1 MKGKLK
7 KLIAGAAVLAMAAQF
22 AFVLP
27 ASAADEYYKQDFEGD
42 VKINTQN
49 GNDNNKTW
57 SQAVEEWSS
66 FYYAAGLSAMTDSN
80 PAINKYVQFQNAGQ
94 SGPRTSY
101 YIMPEAAATLDEN
114 QQTVIEFD
122 FKMGTTQD
130 YSEIVIV
137 GDPTASAGN
146 TIGNGAYTGTN
157 YILKL
162 YQDMSLNGF
171 YVNDNKTVLSVGYPN
186 GGAWA
191 HAKAVVNYTSKSA
204 LVTITSLDGETTYI
218 DTTQVPIGA
227 TAGGPRILF
236 LGGGRNGRPTTA
248 IDNYVS
254 RKVEDGDITGTYY
267 SATFKVDGKETVLSA
282 KEGEKIDAAG
292 IPDTTKTGY
301 IFDGWSKDGDTDN
314 LLTTETVAGTP
325 LTANV
330 TYEAVYH
337 KNPDYIEPM
346 VSVEFTSFPTNG
358 IPEMG
363 ADANTFADNQ
373 IAIKLNGE
381 IGGDL
386 IDDETGA
393 PADERVTV
401 FNVDWQFKGFR
412 TIVSDGGRATS
423 ETGENSYC
431 DSYAEVVEDETNPT
445 KVNFKLKQEAFNF
458 YGEVAATVT
467 YGEDEESAKTIT
479 ISRPMAI
486 VPTKTEVTNQFLPKP
501 GYVADFTPYADDMV
515 GYKATISGNN
525 TDATDIVTGD
535 WAAYG
540 GNSGRGLYLASEGE
554 GDEQT
559 KFLKLK
565 STGTNSSSFAVNKL
579 SEAPTGQFIIAQ
591 DVRFY
596 NATDILF
603 KQSNPV
609 SWDASGTP
617 AEQSKATAINLTFDG
632 NVIKMGNETITQAAT
647 GVWYHIVLSGDVTSK
662 LCYAKVYD
670 MEGKLLGETGN
681 QMFAGHLATAPI
693 YLCYRTPDNSQG
705 EFDFNNVKMYV
716 PTIEGDLTTTVSNDT
731 LIIPSDTV
739 DTTDGIKYAGGT
751 VTVNKADAADGDKA
765 TLIHAIYAG
774 STLTSVKSYELTFN
788 SKTASQEV
796 TVSKGS
802 KFMLWDSVEGMEPIF
817 DALET
822 DGSSNASNTATL
834 TVEGLSDEGYP
845 IIGAATWV
853 VVDASTNE
861 ASDFVKIT
869 PDPTDSHKATIEVLK
884 GAASGEYKVT
894 VSMGGKTKDITIN
907 VTGTQE
913 SVKFTTST
921 SSIAIPMEEG
931 ASEQYKYVAAVVDA
945 NSKPIE
951 GKTVTYAM
959 YDKNNQAPLANTDA
973 ISFDAATATL
983 TVTSAAEPTVVYI
996 RATGTNSENQ
1006 TISRSIAVN
1015 IHGLSFDFGSNAAA
1029 EGYTAVTPTTSY
1041 TEASGYGIVSGSP
1054 TVNGEGTAED
1064 ADADSLK
1071 GAFKFQAKVVP
1082 NKVYDVTINYS
1093 GTATYEAVNRDMTG
1107 IAKTNAT
1114 KGEAK
1119 YTIAVTG
1126 DGILD
1131 IDFNASSEVSSI
1143 LIEKQVDKQPGGK
1156 PSVYSIGDSTEH
1168 NHGSWGYQLNRD
1180 FSKYTELAAIINP
1193 WNSCGQGSQN
1203 LGSYYNNGTLMER
1216 VLINIKPGDYVTIGN
1231 MGTNGMGSDFEG
1243 SFNAYV
1249 DACEAMGAK
1258 VILNSYSP
1266 HGAVGK
1272 GSNSDYS
1279 GCYDATT
1286 HTFTGW
1292 RQDAY
1297 DVTVRKI
1304 YEERSTVGGEKYD
1317 PNVVGFV
1324 DIGKMAD
1331 AAFNAYVADWQNNDY
1346 GKTYASI
1353 DEAAAELSTGSFQDH
1368 NHYGNSGFS
1377 ELAGTLMLEGYKAV
1391 GDLPGADGI
1400 VKTVTNIIKA
1410 DLAKT
1415 AE

>member
-1 MKGKLK
+1 MKKSK
-7 KLIAGAAVLAMAAQF
+7 KLLALLTALSISATAFAGLATTAF
-22 AFVLP
+22 AEG
-27 ASAADEYYKQDFEGD
+27 EYYTQDFEGD

-94 SGPRTSY
+94 SGTRTSY
-101 YIMPEAAATLDEN
+101 FIMPEAAATLDEN

-130 YSEIVIV
+130 YNEIVIV

-146 TIGNGAYTGTN
+146 TIGNDAYKGTN

-162 YQDMSLNGF
+162 HQDMSLNGF
-171 YVNDNKTVLSVGYPN
+171 YVNDNKTVLSEGYPN

-236 LGGGRNGRPTTA
+236 LCGGRNGRPTTA

-254 RKVEDGDITGTYY
+254 RKVMDGDITGTYY
-267 SATFKVDGKETVLSA
+267 SATFSVDGKETVLSA

-292 IPDTTKTGY
+292 IPETTKTGY

-386 IDDETGA
+386 IGENGEPVDSRIE
-393 PADERVTV
+393 V
-401 FNVDWQFKGFR
+401 FDVEWQFKGFR
-412 TIVSDGGRATS
+412 TLVSDNGNPTTS
-423 ETGENSYC
+423 DTAPNSYC

-467 YGEDEESAKTIT
+467 YGKDEESANTIT
-479 ISRPMAI
+479 ISKPMAI
-486 VPTKTEVTNQFLPKP
+486 VPTKDEVANQFLPKP

-515 GYKATISGNN
+515 GYNAVVSDNRL
-525 TDATDIVTGD
+525 TDEIVTGG
-535 WAAYG
+535 WTAWG
-540 GNSGRGLYLASEGE
+540 SQSGRSLVLMEEEGKKYLASKG
-554 GDEQT
+554 GGSGT
-559 KFLKLK
+559 SNFATVKLD
-565 STGTNSSSFAVNKL
+565 T
-579 SEAPTGQFIIAQ
+579 APTGQVIISQ
-591 DVRFY
+591 DVRFQ
-596 NATDILF
+596 TGGSEILF
-603 KQSNPV
+603 KTANPTTWNDNATTMDLKFTGSAITMPSGAKV
-609 SWDASGTP
+609 ADATTGT
-617 AEQSKATAINLTFDG
+617 
-632 NVIKMGNETITQAAT
+632 
-647 GVWYHIVLSGDVTSK
+647 WYHIVMSCDVTS
-662 LCYAKVYD
+662 LLWYAKVYD
-670 MEGKLLGETGN
+670 MENKLLGESDPEPFVN
-681 QMFAGHLATAPI
+681 AGSTAPV
-693 YLCYRTPDNSQG
+693 YLSYRTPDGNTSA
-705 EFDFNNVKMYV
+705 ELDFNNVKVYV
-716 PTIEGDLTTTVSNDT
+716 PTIQGDLTTSISNDT
-731 LIIPSDTV
+731 LIIPSDKV
-739 DTTDGIKYAGGT
+739 DTTDGIKYADGT
-751 VTVNKADAADGDKA
+751 VTVNKADANDGDKA
-765 TLIHAIYAG
+765 VLIHAVYAADG
-774 STLTSVKSYELTFN
+774 SLTSAKSYELTFN
-788 SKTASQEV
+788 SKTATQAV
-796 TVSKGS
+796 TAGKGS
-802 KFMLWDSVEGMEPIF
+802 KFMLWDSLDGMKPIF

-822 DGSSNASNTATL
+822 DGSSNASNTAAL

-845 IIGAATWV
+845 IIGAAEWT
-853 VVDASTNE
+853 VVDSATGE
-861 ASDFVKIT
+861 ASEFVKIT
-869 PDPTDSHKATIEVLK
+869 PDPTDSHKATLEVLK

-931 ASEQYKYVAAVVDA
+931 ASEQYKYEAAVVDA

-1041 TEASGYGIVSGSP
+1041 TETSGYGIVSGSP
-1054 TVNGEGTAED
+1054 TVNGEGTVED

-1093 GTATYEAVNRDMTG
+1093 GTATYEAVNRDLTG
-1107 IAKTNAT
+1107 IAKTNASKSAAT
-1114 KGEAK
+1114 

-1131 IDFNASSEVSSI
+1131 IDFNSSSEVSSI
-1143 LIEKQVDKQPGGK
+1143 VIEKQADKQPGGK
-1156 PSVYSIGDSTEH
+1156 PNVFSVGDSTEH
-1168 NHGSWGYQLNRD
+1168 NHGSWGYQLTRD
-1180 FSKYTELAAIINP
+1180 FNKYTDL
-1193 WNSCGQGSQN
+1193 NSLVTWSSQGQGSQN
-1203 LGSYYNNGTLMER
+1203 LGSYYNNGNLMER

-1266 HGAVGK
+1266 HGAMG
-1272 GSNSDYS
+1272 DYAN
-1279 GCYDATT
+1279 CYDAET
-1286 HTFTGW
+1286 HTFTGY

-1304 YEERSTVGGEKYD
+1304 YEERSTEGGEKYD
-1317 PNVVGFV
+1317 PNVIGFV

-1331 AAFNAYVADWQNNDY
+1331 AAFNAYVADWENN
-1346 GKTYASI
+1346 TYNKEYKSI
-1353 DEAAAELSTGSFQDH
+1353 DEAAAELKDGLKDEHDVVIITGSFKDH
-1368 NHYGNSGFS
+1368 NHYGDSGYS
-1377 ELAGTLMLEGYKAV
+1377 EMAGTLMLEGYREV
-1391 GDLPGADGI
+1391 GNLPGADGI

-1410 DLAKT
+1410 DLAKA